1 MYLICVFCSVTQL
14 CLTLWDPRDCNMPPC
29 SSSSPG
35 VCSSFCS
42 LHRWCHPAVTSFD
55 TLFSFCPW
63 SFPAS
68 GTFPMSHLFTSDDQN
83 IRASA
88 SASVLPVNIQ
98 SWFPVRLT
106 GLILLSK
113 GVSGVFSS
121 TTVWNH
127 WFSDALPSLW
137 SSSHN
142 HTWPLGR
149 PWPWLYGP
157 LSTE

>member
-1 MYLICVFCSVTQL
+1 M
-14 CLTLWDPRDCNMPPC
+14 CLTLWDPMDCNTPPC

-35 VCSSFCS
+35 VCPSPCS
-42 LHRWCHPAVTSFD
+42 LHWWCHPAITSFD
-55 TLFSFCPW
+55 SLFFFCPW

-68 GTFPMSHLFTSDDQN
+68 GTFPTSHLFTSGYQN
-83 IRASA
+83 TRASA
-88 SASVLPVNIQ
+88 SASVLSVNNQ
-98 SWFPVRLT
+98 SWFPLRLT
-106 GLILLSK
+106 SLISLLSK

-121 TTVWNH
+121 STVWSH
-127 WFSDALPSLW
+127 WFFGVLPSLW
-137 SSSHN
+137 TSSHN